1 MALLRVAFLVPMS
14 LFCFVPVLSP
24 LADGG
29 DDAHA
34 TSAGADFLVRQ
45 YQNAATLP
53 FMRVH
58 KMHGVPRFPWNWGN
72 ASHLAAFRAAL
83 DLRYRLIP
91 FIYSLA
97 HRANRRGVPIARPAS
112 HAFPP
117 EAAGGEKAVAKSG
130 AEPYL
135 LGDSMIPCDWD
146 RIERLSS
153 DANAASFV
161 LPAGPDANAPLLW
174 YAFGD
179 ARNPMVGNNTKVH
192 SGNVN
197 ISTHPIFVRAGA
209 IVPLQ
214 NAAAKVQRTGEMGE
228 FSFIYRYISRESCSQ
243 CDSLPLISLTKGGA
257 LDVHIYGGHDA
268 TFQMVEDDGATDAA
282 VTRGAAATRTT
293 TWSWS
298 DATKTLSW
306 SVAGEY
312 GSAALANSTQLYTSA
327 TLMLF
332 EAAGAQSAAVP
343 ALGAKGSHTFSSAY

>member
-1 MALLRVAFLVPMS
+1 
-14 LFCFVPVLSP
+14 
-24 LADGG
+24 
-29 DDAHA
+29 
-34 TSAGADFLVRQ
+34 
-45 YQNAATLP
+45 
-53 FMRVH
+53 MRVH

-97 HRANRRGVPIARPAS
+97 HRANRRGIPIARPAS

-117 EAAGGEKAVAKSG
+117 SDGSKAKATAKSG

-146 RIERLSS
+146 QIERLGSN
-153 DANAASFV
+153 ANAASFA
-161 LPAGPDANAPLLW
+161 LPEGPDASAPLLW

-179 ARNPMVGNNTKVH
+179 ARSPIAGDNSKVH
-192 SGNVN
+192 SGDVS

-214 NAAAKVQRTGEMGE
+214 SATAKVQRTGEM
-228 FSFIYRYISRESCSQ
+228 
-243 CDSLPLISLTKGGA
+243 GGA

-268 TFQMVEDDGATDAA
+268 TFAMVEDDGATDAA

-293 TWSWS
+293 TWAWS

-312 GSAALANSTQLYTSA
+312 GSAALANTTRLYTSA

-332 EAAGAQSAAVP
+332 DRAGAQSAVVA
-343 ALGAKGSHTFSSAY
+343 ALGTKGSHTFLGTSKETSYTASA